1 MSEKC
6 KGCGFKC
13 TPGFSAHWEGGSGG
27 RSTQMMSNKES
38 KKFKGGQKQDGE
50 KRKTSSK
57 KSQRVGQAGKNKS
70 AKD

>member
-1 MSEKC
+1 
-6 KGCGFKC
+6 
-13 TPGFSAHWEGGSGG
+13 
-27 RSTQMMSNKES
+27 MMSNKES